1 MFFQHAA
8 EHGATQAAGHA
19 APAAEHAAAGA
30 EHAGAGAEHH
40 VPVIVEKLNQ
50 LVGEPVHQFQVHY
63 TKPLWDKF
71 FHNFG
76 TTAESVFGP
85 YTPENAVPWYTVM
98 FVLAA
103 IFTVVVILLLKPRKL
118 SVDEP
123 GYGQLT
129 LETGVL
135 AIRDLLVDNVGP
147 HGVNFLPVV
156 GTFGILI
163 LISNLMGLVPGL
175 MSPTAATSVTFALGI
190 SSFVYYNAIG
200 IKENGLLGHLKHF
213 AGPIVWLAWL
223 MFPIELISN
232 LVRPMSLGIRLFGNL
247 FGDEQILG
255 TISNLAPW
263 TKWGIPVLIMPL
275 SLFVAFMQT
284 FIFVLL
290 SILYISEV
298 SHHHEEHG
306 HGEEHGGHGNELTTD
321 AGGVMTLPSH
331 P

>member
-1 MFFQHAA
+1 MFFQHA
-8 EHGATQAAGHA
+8 EHGATQAAEHA
-19 APAAEHAAAGA
+19 APAAEHAAAA
-30 EHAGAGAEHH
+30 TEHAGAGAEHH
-40 VPVIVEKLNQ
+40 VPLIVEKLNQ

-71 FHNFG
+71 FGMFG

-85 YTPENAVPWYTVM
+85 YTPDNAVPWYTVM

-103 IFTVVVILLLKPRKL
+103 IFTVLLILLLKPRKL

-147 HGVNFLPVV
+147 HGAKYLPVV

-175 MSPTAATSVTFALGI
+175 MAPTAATSVTFALGI

-200 IKENGLLGHLKHF
+200 ISENGLGGHLKHF

-255 TISNLAPW
+255 TISGLAPW

-298 SHHHEEHG
+298 SHHHEEGHG
-306 HGEEHGGHGNELTTD
+306 HEEHGGHGPTLTTD

-331 P
+331 T

>member
-1 MFFQHAA
+1 MFFLSSEPA
-8 EHGATQAAGHA
+8 AAGHGA
-19 APAAEHAAAGA
+19 APAAEHAAAAGGHAA
-30 EHAGAGAEHH
+30 ESGGHH
-40 VPVIVEKLNQ
+40 VPLIVETINYY
-50 LVGEPVHQFQVHY
+50 VGEPLHHFQLKY
-63 TKPLWDKF
+63 TKPYWDTF
-71 FHNFG
+71 FGYFG
-76 TTAESVFGP
+76 TNAENMFGP

-103 IFTVVVILLLKPRKL
+103 LFTLALVWILKPSKL

-135 AIRDLLVDNVGP
+135 AIRDLLADNVGP
-147 HGVNFLPVV
+147 QGMKYLPVI
-156 GTFGILI
+156 GTFGIII
-163 LISNLMGLVPGL
+163 LVSNLMGLIPGL
-175 MSPTAATSVTFALGI
+175 MSPTASTSVTFALGL

-200 IKENGLLGHLKHF
+200 IKENGLLGHLRHF
-213 AGPIVWLAWL
+213 AGPMLALAPL

-255 TISNLAPW
+255 TISNLAWW
-263 TKWGIPVLIMPL
+263 TKWLVPVLIMPL
-275 SLFVAFMQT
+275 SVFVAFMQT

-298 SHHHEEHG
+298 AGHHDEHG
-306 HGEEHGGHGNELTTD
+306 HEGHGHDGGGHSQELTTD

-331 P
+331 T

>member
-1 MFFQHAA
+1 MFFQHT
-8 EHGATQAAGHA
+8 EHGATQAAEHA
-19 APAAEHAAAGA
+19 APAAGHEAATEHAASGA
-30 EHAGAGAEHH
+30 AHH
-40 VPVIVEKLNQ
+40 VPLIVEKLNHY
-50 LVGEPVHQFQVHY
+50 VGEPVHHFQLKY
-63 TKPLWDKF
+63 TKPFWDSLLG
-71 FHNFG
+71 NFG
-76 TTAESVFGP
+76 SSAESVFGP
-85 YTPENAVPWYTVM
+85 YTVENAVPWYTVM

-103 IFTVVVILLLKPRKL
+103 LFTVLIILLLKPRKL
-118 SVDEP
+118 SVEAP
-123 GYGQLT
+123 GFRQLT

-135 AIRDLLVDNVGP
+135 AVRDLLVDNVGP
-147 HGVNFLPVV
+147 HGMKYLPVV

-175 MSPTAATSVTFALGI
+175 LSPRASTSVTFALGI

-200 IKENGLLGHLKHF
+200 IKENGLFGHLKHF

-263 TKWGIPVLIMPL
+263 TKWGLPVLIMPL

-290 SILYISEV
+290 SILYIIEV
-298 SHHHEEHG
+298 SHDHDEHG
-306 HGEEHGGHGNELTTD
+306 LGHEGDGHGHSQELTTE

-331 P
+331 T